1 MRRRRLPVWRPT
13 DDQMEHWPAVS
24 GNAINGVGEA
34 TRTRPSPIYW
44 HPPETI
50 PHGSLQGWFYRRTGS
65 ADEILAEAR
74 RDRQRAID
82 EPLVPIAGQARRA
95 QTGEWTAGVKR
106 IAAECGADDVGVT
119 LLRAD
124 YVFEGPPGS
133 ALPLD
138 GFDRRRAFLRC
149 DASRSVHANACGGHQ
164 AIRARHTGGEGPRQ
178 LVERGGAGRAPL
190 WRADGRLLCADPPPR
205 SRRGWES
212 WASTAR

>member
-1 MRRRRLPVWRPT
+1 MEPASDHDIERSPETSGEPIDAPKASPEAGVRIRRRRLPVWRPT

-34 TRTRPSPIYW
+34 TRRRPSPIYW

-65 ADEILAEAR
+65 ADESSAEAR

-82 EPLVPIAGQARRA
+82 EPLIPIAGQARERDS
-95 QTGEWTAGVKR
+95 GEWTAGVKR

-124 YVFEGPPGS
+124 YVFEGHQVPPYRWMVLIAVEHSYDAMRAAPSMRTLVEVTRQYARAHGW
-133 ALPLD
+133 
-138 GFDRRRAFLRC
+138 RRA
-149 DASRSVHANACGGHQ
+149 SP
-164 AIRARHTGGEGPRQ
+164 TG
-178 LVERGGAGRAPL
+178 
-190 WRADGRLLCADPPPR
+190 
-205 SRRGWES
+205 
-212 WASTAR
+212 